1 MYGLCCCTTEI
12 NCPAGLPRWLRGE
25 KIHLQCRRHKRRGF
39 DPSIRKIPWR
49 RSWQSTQV
57 FLSGE
62 SVGERSQTSYSLW
75 GHKESDKTEQ
85 LNAHSRNQ
93 RNIVK
98 QLSWNLRERASYSDW
113 SQELNS
119 LGIKQGLAS
128 ELVSCPSCDPGPF
141 GLIGII
147 ERALWQVLSLQLSS
161 LGPWFYLPS

>member
-1 MYGLCCCTTEI
+1 MGEAQQGVGGIYIYQIYTYISAITIHTHTHTHTHTHMYGLCCCTTEI

-25 KIHLQCRRHKRRGF
+25 RIHLQCRRHKRRGF

-57 FLSGE
+57 FLPGE
-62 SVGERSQTSYSLW
+62 SLGERSQTSYSLW

-98 QLSWNLRERASYSDW
+98 QLSWNLRERE
-113 SQELNS
+113 SQL
-119 LGIKQGLAS
+119 
-128 ELVSCPSCDPGPF
+128 F
-141 GLIGII
+141 
-147 ERALWQVLSLQLSS
+147 
-161 LGPWFYLPS
+161 